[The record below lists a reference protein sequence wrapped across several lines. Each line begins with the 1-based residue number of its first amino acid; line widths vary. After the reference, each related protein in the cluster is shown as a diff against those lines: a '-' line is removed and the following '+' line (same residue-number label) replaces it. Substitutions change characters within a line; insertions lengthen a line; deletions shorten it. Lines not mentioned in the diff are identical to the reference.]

1 MLIFGNFLQERK
13 STMNVLG
20 KDSCLEID
28 EGQLE
33 RVRNDIKRLVD
44 QIEATS
50 LLLSIV
56 AKNEVLLVSVSKL
69 QDSWLALPSN
79 EIVDNALGVK
89 EDKAF
94 IRDPASTLYCLM
106 ELLHKGESLLIAILI
121 VI

>member
-1 MLIFGNFLQERK
+1 
-13 STMNVLG
+13 MNVLG

-28 EGQLE
+28 QGQLE
-33 RVRNDIKRLVD
+33 RVRNYIEGLVD
-44 QIEATS
+44 QIETAS

-56 AKNEVLLVSVSKL
+56 AKDEVLLVSVGKL

-79 EIVDNALGVK
+79 EIVDNALSVK

-94 IRDPASTLYCLM
+94 IRDPASTLNCLM
-106 ELLHKGESLLIAILI
+106 ELLHKGESLLIAILV

>member
-1 MLIFGNFLQERK
+1 
-13 STMNVLG
+13 MNVLG

-28 EGQLE
+28 QGQLK
-33 RVRNDIKRLVD
+33 RVRNYIKGLID
-44 QIEATS
+44 QIEAAS

-56 AKNEVLLVSVSKL
+56 AKNEVLLVSVGKL
-69 QDSWLALPSN
+69 QDSWLALSSN

-94 IRDPASTLYCLM
+94 IRYPASTLNCLM
-106 ELLHKGESLLIAILI
+106 ELLHKGESLLIPILI